1 MKTGEKLFPFLRS
14 LALDRF
20 FGTVTI
26 KFEHG
31 KVTHVEAETRRAW
44 QYKDLPGPAAAR
56 EVGDLARGERG

>member
-1 MKTGEKLFPFLRS
+1 MKVGEKLFPFLRR

-31 KVTHVEAETRRAW
+31 KVTHVETETKRHW
-44 QYKDLPGPAAAR
+44 QYKDLPAGPDASAAIPAS
-56 EVGDLARGERG
+56 ERCL

>member
-1 MKTGEKLFPFLRS
+1 VKTAGKLFQFLRG

-44 QYKDLPGPAAAR
+44 QYKDLPGLAATR
-56 EVGDLARGERG
+56 EVGDLARGERR